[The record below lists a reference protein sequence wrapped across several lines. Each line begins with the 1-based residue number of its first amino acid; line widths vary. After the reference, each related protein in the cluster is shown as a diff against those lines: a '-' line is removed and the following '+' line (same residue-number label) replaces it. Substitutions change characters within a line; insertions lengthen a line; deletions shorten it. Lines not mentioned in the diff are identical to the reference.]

1 MGWNID
7 QHELQKLFPC
17 HNVGYTP
24 AICPILSPKNM
35 MNRKP
40 ILSHVSSCFQP
51 YFLNGA
57 DRTVG

>member
-24 AICPILSPKNM
+24 AICPILSPK
-35 MNRKP
+35 KYDEQKTYIIP
-40 ILSHVSSCFQP
+40 CFIMFP
-51 YFLNGA
+51 AIFP
-57 DRTVG
+57 